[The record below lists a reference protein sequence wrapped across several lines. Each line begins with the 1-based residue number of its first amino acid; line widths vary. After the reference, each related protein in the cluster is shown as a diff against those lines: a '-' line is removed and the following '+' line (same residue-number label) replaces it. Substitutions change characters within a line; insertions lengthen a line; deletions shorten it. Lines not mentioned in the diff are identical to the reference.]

1 VSPADERLTPRQY
14 EVVAL
19 IARGLTNRQIGQQL
33 VVSPHTIER
42 HVENI
47 LDGLHLSSRIDIA
60 VWMVEHPRG

>member
-1 VSPADERLTPRQY
+1 MILRVPERIAVGLSAGNQLRGVSE
-14 EVVAL
+14 
-19 IARGLTNRQIGQQL
+19 IGQQL

-60 VWMVEHPRG
+60 VWMVEHARG